1 VKYTPLIDNVVG
13 VAGTKLFS
21 SPLINTDSNLS
32 STLDV
37 EFQVWDITETQL
49 SNEEGTQNLNTEDNQ
64 GLVSTV
70 ITLDTV
76 TSGNVTTQIGT

>member
-1 VKYTPLIDNVVG
+1 VG